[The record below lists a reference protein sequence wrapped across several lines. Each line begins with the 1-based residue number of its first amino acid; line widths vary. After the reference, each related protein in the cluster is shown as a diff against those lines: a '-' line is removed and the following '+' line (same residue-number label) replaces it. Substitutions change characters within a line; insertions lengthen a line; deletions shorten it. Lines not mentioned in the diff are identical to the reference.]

1 MPKLLKKKAS
11 KADKKVSLKDEA
23 INSNLRII
31 GAVMSLASIL
41 MALLPLMYSG
51 VYEYI
56 SQRTY
61 AYIDQKAMT
70 GIIMGSFIIA
80 LLYFLL
86 AVHIVKAG
94 ENNTRLIRGVYIL
107 NLVLFFI
114 SILAG
119 IALFLPWP
127 APTFSLVMRYFA
139 ESEYIQPGI
148 APMFIMIF
156 VDMALIIGLLAASSA
171 VTYACTLRKKA

>member
-1 MPKLLKKKAS
+1 MPKTLKKAPKAT
-11 KADKKVSLKDEA
+11 KKTSAKDEA

-41 MALLPLMYSG
+41 MSLLPLMYSG

-61 AYIDQKAMT
+61 SYISHGVMT
-70 GIIMGSFIIA
+70 SIIMSGFVVA

-86 AVHIVKAG
+86 AIHIVKAG
-94 ENNTRLIRGVYIL
+94 ENNTRLIRGVYAL
-107 NLVLFFI
+107 NLVLFI
-114 SILAG
+114 LSIVAG
-119 IALFLPWP
+119 VLLFLPWP

-139 ESEYIQPGI
+139 GAEYIQPGI
-148 APMFIMIF
+148 VPMFIMIF

-171 VTYACTLRKKA
+171 VTYACTIRKKS

>member
-1 MPKLLKKKAS
+1 MPKNIKKTSKKAI
-11 KADKKVSLKDEA
+11 KKISVKDEA

-41 MALLPLMYSG
+41 MALLPMMYSG
-51 VYEYI
+51 IYNYI
-56 SQRTY
+56 SERTY
-61 AYIDQKAMT
+61 SYIDAKTMN
-70 GIIMGSFIIA
+70 GIILSGFIIA

-86 AVHIVKAG
+86 AIHIVRAG
-94 ENNTRLIRGVYIL
+94 ENNTRLVRGVYIL
-107 NLVLFFI
+107 NLVMFI
-114 SILAG
+114 LSIIAG

-139 ESEYIQPGI
+139 EADYIQTGI
-148 APMFIMIF
+148 VPMFIMQF

-171 VTYACTLRKKA
+171 VTYACTVRKKS